1 MIPIQDQNPT
11 TIKPYVNWIFITAN
25 IIVFLYSII
34 AVGFEQFLCTYGL
47 KPSVITGLAPTG
59 PTPCEDIRAFQNAGL
74 YSFLSSMFL
83 HGGFFHIGGNMLYL
97 WIFGDNIEDRT
108 GHVGYIIFYMASGVA
123 ASLAHIASDPSS
135 LVPAVGA
142 SGAISG
148 VLGAY
153 IVRFPHARVRAI
165 VFIGRFGQLIRLP
178 AYILIGFWFVL
189 QLLYTLVG
197 VSTGIAYYAHIGG
210 FIAGLLFAF
219 AIPKKKPAEMAS
231 QAPYT

>member
-11 TIKPYVNWIFITAN
+11 TIRPYVNWAFIIIN
-25 IIVFLYSII
+25 VIVFFYTLVNGDLFVESCQQAPNSAIC
-34 AVGFEQFLCTYGL
+34 AYGL
-47 KPSVITGLAPTG
+47 KPSQIV
-59 PTPCEDIRAFQNAGL
+59 AGAG
-74 YSFLSSMFL
+74 YVTFLTSMFL
-83 HGGFFHIGGNMLYL
+83 HGSFFHIGGNMLYL

-108 GHVGYIIFYMASGVA
+108 GHLGYIIFYMASGVA
-123 ASLAHIASDPSS
+123 ASLAHILSDVSS

-189 QLLYTLVG
+189 QLLYTLIG

-210 FIAGLLFAF
+210 FVAGLLFAF

>member
-11 TIKPYVNWIFITAN
+11 TIRPYVNWAFILAN
-25 IIVFLYSII
+25 IAVFIYTLFNGTFADPTATCLTDPKNAIC
-34 AVGFEQFLCTYGL
+34 VYGL
-47 KPSVITGLAPTG
+47 KPDRIIGGSEYIT
-59 PTPCEDIRAFQNAGL
+59 
-74 YSFLSSMFL
+74 FLTSMFL
-83 HGGFFHIGGNMLYL
+83 HGGILHIGGNMLYL

-108 GHVGYIIFYMASGVA
+108 GHAGYVIFYMASGVA
-123 ASLAHIASDPSS
+123 ASLAHIASDPASTI
-135 LVPAVGA
+135 PAVGA

-178 AYILIGFWFVL
+178 AFLLIGFWFVY
-189 QLLYTLVG
+189 QLLLSALDPTGG
-197 VSTGIAYYAHIGG
+197 VAYFAHIGG

-219 AIPKKKPAEMAS
+219 AIPKKKPAEMVG